1 MVMFLMALSLSGFGV
16 ALMCIAF
23 AAATRDEQPQVE
35 AKPAKTL
42 AAQIAPP
49 QFFVDNVTAQM
60 PLPQPRVPLEVLL
73 LQIERHVRLEQAA
86 AESFI
91 AYPTSASLHS
101 RTTSPL
107 VH

>member
-1 MVMFLMALSLSGFGV
+1 MVMFLMALALSGFGV

-23 AAATRDEQPQVE
+23 AAATRDERAEGEP
-35 AKPAKTL
+35 KPAKHL
-42 AAQIAPP
+42 PVYAAPP
-49 QFFVDNVTAQM
+49 QFFVDETVV
-60 PLPQPRVPLEVLL
+60 PLAAQPRVPLEVLL
-73 LQIERHVRLEQAA
+73 LQIERHIRLEQAA